1 MTTVVLADDHA
12 AIRAGVRMILET
24 AQPPLRVVGEASTAQ
39 DAVELAQRTRPDVVL
54 LDVRM
59 PGASGLTAI
68 EALRG
73 TGAEVL
79 MLTSFA
85 LDDYVLAALRA
96 GAAGFLVKTAEPS
109 EINAA
114 VQRVAAGDAAL
125 SPEVLRTVIDRAI
138 AKPSESAQDPSQSW
152 AAEHPEVSSAAV
164 VAQASSPAR
173 AVAVDPTAAP
183 SSGVSESSGTS
194 GTLGPS
200 EPLTVREREVL
211 RLLAEGLSNQQI
223 ASRLVVA
230 ESTVKTHVSHVLA
243 KLGAA
248 SRVQAALWWGRHGRG

>member
-24 AQPPLRVVGEASTAQ
+24 AQPPLRVVGEASTAH
-39 DAVELAQRTRPDVVL
+39 DAVEVAQRTRPDVVL

-73 TGAEVL
+73 TSAEVI

-109 EINAA
+109 EIIAA

-125 SPEVLRTVIDRAI
+125 SPEVMGTVIDRAI
-138 AKPSESAQDPSQSW
+138 AKPGESAQAQ
-152 AAEHPEVSSAAV
+152 ELQHPEVPSAAV
-164 VAQASSPAR
+164 AAQA
-173 AVAVDPTAAP
+173 VFEDPTAAP
-183 SSGVSESSGTS
+183 SSGVSESPGTS

-200 EPLTVREREVL
+200 EPLTAREREVL
-211 RLLAEGLSNQQI
+211 RLLAQGLSNQQI
-223 ASRLVVA
+223 AARLVVA

>member
-1 MTTVVLADDHA
+1 MTTIVLADDHA

-24 AQPPLRVVGEASTAQ
+24 AQPPLRVVGEASTAH
-39 DAVELAQRTRPDVVL
+39 DAVEIAQRTRPDVVL

-73 TGAEVL
+73 TGSEVI

-109 EINAA
+109 EIIAA

-125 SPEVLRTVIDRAI
+125 SPEVMRTVIDRAI
-138 AKPSESAQDPSQSW
+138 AKPGESAQAQ
-152 AAEHPEVSSAAV
+152 ELQHPEVPSAAV
-164 VAQASSPAR
+164 AAQASSPAQ
-173 AVAVDPTAAP
+173 AVFEDPTAAP
-183 SSGVSESSGTS
+183 SSGVSESPGTS

-200 EPLTVREREVL
+200 EPLTAREREVL
-211 RLLAEGLSNQQI
+211 RLLAQGLSNQQI
-223 ASRLVVA
+223 AARLVVA

>member
-12 AIRAGVRMILET
+12 AIRAGVRLILEI
-24 AQPPLRVVGEASTAQ
+24 AQPPIRVVGEASTAQ
-39 DAVELAQRTRPDVVL
+39 DALELAARARPDVVL

-59 PGASGLTAI
+59 PGASGLTVI

-73 TGAEVL
+73 TGAAVV

-109 EINAA
+109 EIVAA

-125 SPEVLRTVIDRAI
+125 SPEVMRTVIDRAI
-138 AKPSESAQDPSQSW
+138 AQPDGSGQAEDPQPAGPPGHTEATSAPIS
-152 AAEHPEVSSAAV
+152 
-164 VAQASSPAR
+164 AQASSDRPAASEQR
-173 AVAVDPTAAP
+173 AAAP
-183 SSGVSESSGTS
+183 ASGASGFT
-194 GTLGPS
+194 
-200 EPLTVREREVL
+200 EPLTGREREVL
-211 RLLAEGLSNQQI
+211 RLLAQGLSNQQI
-223 ASRLVVA
+223 AARLVVA

-248 SRVQAALWWGRHGRG
+248 SRVQAALWWGRHGEG